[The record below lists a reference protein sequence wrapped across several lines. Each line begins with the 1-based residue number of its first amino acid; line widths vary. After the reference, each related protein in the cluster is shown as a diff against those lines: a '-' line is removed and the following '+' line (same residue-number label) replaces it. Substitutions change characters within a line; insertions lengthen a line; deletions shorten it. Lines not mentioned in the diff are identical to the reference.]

1 MERLE
6 NWLNVHSNP
15 VNIPKALCSSEHGWA
30 SGSSGIASSLLA
42 CECQG
47 KYREQAVCL
56 AFQLRVQLWKNTVTD
71 ANQSRCSSI
80 NPAFHQCP
88 RRPVQMQPFCWSI
101 LRYLVMLT
109 QSDHFLSRGS
119 LDLLLCRL
127 LQSLP
132 QPMLWEGR
140 HLSKML
146 IVVTLG
152 MKFEICQQSFLLHTS
167 FPHQEM
173 LWNFHR
179 YPRSLPLPQLWL
191 GSWLEAFYHVLRSN
205 GRPNEPPTA
214 IKHWRENDS
223 NICRHNMSNRN
234 SKMMFFLNGRLQDLV
249 PNFMLQK
256 CWKVAVFNAFL
267 FKRVGWSSLQL
278 LTLFKIPKRQKNNAR
293 KSVTGLVSALSIGKL
308 GEKKATKPSIQFPS
322 VPRLRNW
329 KKSLSWVA
337 PFSGSGFWRQK
348 WLERWMKNPL
358 SSVTNSIF
366 VTKKWHLLKERNGY
380 SRFFDCLL
388 SGFFEA
394 RFVRLKK
401 SLPHQC
407 S

>member
-1 MERLE
+1 
-6 NWLNVHSNP
+6 
-15 VNIPKALCSSEHGWA
+15 
-30 SGSSGIASSLLA
+30 
-42 CECQG
+42 
-47 KYREQAVCL
+47 
-56 AFQLRVQLWKNTVTD
+56 
-71 ANQSRCSSI
+71 
-80 NPAFHQCP
+80 
-88 RRPVQMQPFCWSI
+88 
-101 LRYLVMLT
+101 MLT

-293 KSVTGLVSALSIGKL
+293 KSVTGLVSALSIGKRKQQNL
-308 GEKKATKPSIQFPS
+308 PYNSHPCLDWEIG
-322 VPRLRNW
+322 
-329 KKSLSWVA
+329 KSLCH
-337 PFSGSGFWRQK
+337 
-348 WLERWMKNPL
+348 E
-358 SSVTNSIF
+358 
-366 VTKKWHLLKERNGY
+366 WHLFQAAASEGKNGWKGGWKIH
-380 SRFFDCLL
+380 SLL
-388 SGFFEA
+388 LQTAF
-394 RFVRLKK
+394 L
-401 SLPHQC
+401 
-407 S
+407 

>member
-1 MERLE
+1 MG
-6 NWLNVHSNP
+6 LNGKVGKLTECP
-15 VNIPKALCSSEHGWA
+15 FQSSEHPEGTLLIRTWVGLWFFWHCVFPA
-30 SGSSGIASSLLA
+30 SLRVS
-42 CECQG
+42 G

-223 NICRHNMSNRN
+223 NICTHNMSNRN

-278 LTLFKIPKRQKNNAR
+278 LTLLKIPKRQKTMQEKVWPGWFLHFQLGKESNKTFHTIPIRASTE
-293 KSVTGLVSALSIGKL
+293 KLEKVSVMSGTFFRQRLSEGKN
-308 GEKKATKPSIQFPS
+308 G
-322 VPRLRNW
+322 W
-329 KKSLSWVA
+329 KGGWKIHSL
-337 PFSGSGFWRQK
+337 
-348 WLERWMKNPL
+348 
-358 SSVTNSIF
+358 
-366 VTKKWHLLKERNGY
+366 LLQTA
-380 SRFFDCLL
+380 FL
-388 SGFFEA
+388 
-394 RFVRLKK
+394 
-401 SLPHQC
+401 
-407 S
+407 

>member
-1 MERLE
+1 
-6 NWLNVHSNP
+6 
-15 VNIPKALCSSEHGWA
+15 
-30 SGSSGIASSLLA
+30 
-42 CECQG
+42 
-47 KYREQAVCL
+47 
-56 AFQLRVQLWKNTVTD
+56 
-71 ANQSRCSSI
+71 
-80 NPAFHQCP
+80 
-88 RRPVQMQPFCWSI
+88 MQPFCWSI

-223 NICRHNMSNRN
+223 NICRYNMSNRN

-249 PNFMLQK
+249 PNFKLQK

-267 FKRVGWSSLQL
+267 FKRLGWSSLQL

-293 KSVTGLVSALSIGKL
+293 KSVGLVSALSIGKL
-308 GEKKATKPSIQFPS
+308 GEKKGNKTFHAI
-322 VPRLRNW
+322 
-329 KKSLSWVA
+329 
-337 PFSGSGFWRQK
+337 
-348 WLERWMKNPL
+348 L
-358 SSVTNSIF
+358 SSRIRASTEKLEKVSVMSGTF
-366 VTKKWHLLKERNGY
+366 FRQRLLKAKNGWKGGWKIH
-380 SRFFDCLL
+380 SPLL
-388 SGFFEA
+388 QTA
-394 RFVRLKK
+394 FV
-401 SLPHQC
+401 
-407 S
+407 